1 MLMHDYGKEEGGW
14 TYDDISKYFFIKW
27 NSFET
32 KKKQLLVVYLCHT
45 NRFYL
50 FLWFSTR
57 SLPVVLLKL
66 AMFFISG
73 VSLIYINVN
82 NC

>member
-32 KKKQLLVVYLCHT
+32 KKNNYLLCIFVIPIDSIY
-45 NRFYL
+45 FYGFPLDLYPL
-50 FLWFSTR
+50 F
-57 SLPVVLLKL
+57 
-66 AMFFISG
+66 
-73 VSLIYINVN
+73 Y
-82 NC
+82 